1 MVCVSYLVVGLD
13 YYYRKFWSRNG
24 KLGELMLVL
33 VIGDVIGRPG
43 RRAVGKLLPAI
54 SEQYEVDLVVANVE
68 NIAGGIGVTSATAQE
83 LLKAGVDVLT
93 SGNHIWAEREII
105 PYLDGEM
112 PILRPLNYP
121 PGVPGRGYL
130 LSGQVMVVNLIGRTF
145 MSNFDC
151 PFRTM
156 DKLLGELK
164 PKPPIIIVD
173 FHAEA
178 TSEKVA
184 LGRYLD
190 GRVSAVLGT
199 HTHVGTI
206 DAQLLPQGTAY
217 VTDIGM
223 TGPLDSI
230 IGDDIEA
237 VTRRFLTMI
246 PYRLSVGKGRVVFNA
261 VLVRVDEAS
270 GRAVSIE
277 RISQEVE

>member
-1 MVCVSYLVVGLD
+1 
-13 YYYRKFWSRNG
+13 
-24 KLGELMLVL
+24 MLIL

-43 RRAVGKLLPAI
+43 RRALAKLLPGI
-54 SEQYEVDLVVANVE
+54 VERYGVDLVVANAE
-68 NIAGGIGVTSATAQE
+68 NIAGGIGVTLATAQE
-83 LLKAGVDVLT
+83 LLEAGVNVLT
-93 SGNHIWAEREII
+93 SGNHVWAEREII

-130 LSGQVMVVNLIGRTF
+130 VTGPVMVVNLIGRTF
-145 MSNFDC
+145 MGNFDC
-151 PFRTM
+151 PFRAM
-156 DKLLGELK
+156 DRLLGELES
-164 PKPPIIIVD
+164 KPPVIIVD

-206 DAQLLPQGTAY
+206 DARLLPRGTAY

-223 TGPLDSI
+223 TGPVDSV
-230 IGDDIEA
+230 IGDDVES
-237 VTRRFLTMI
+237 VTSRFLSMI
-246 PYRLSVGKGRVVFNA
+246 PHRLSVGRGRVELNA
-261 VLVRVDEAS
+261 VLVGVDEAS
-270 GRAVSIE
+270 GRALSIE
-277 RISQEVE
+277 RVTQEVE